1 MNPDYKEYHPKWYRR
16 RIPLV
21 WWKENPA
28 YIKFIVR
35 ELTSVCV
42 AYAAIVLLVQ
52 VGLLARGVEA
62 YNGFLSWLR
71 SPTVI
76 AIHVFVLLA
85 VLFHTVTWLN
95 LAPKALVVRLGGRRV
110 PDSAILAGH
119 YLAWLGA
126 SGLVLWILMGR

>member
-21 WWKENPA
+21 WWKGNPA

-42 AYAAIVLLVQ
+42 AYVAIVLLVQ

-71 SPTVI
+71 SPVVI
-76 AIHVFVLLA
+76 VIHIFVLLA

-95 LAPKALVVRLGGRRV
+95 LAPKALVVRLRGRRV
-110 PDSAILAGH
+110 PDSAILTGH

-126 SGLVLWILMGR
+126 SGLVVWIMLGR

>member
-1 MNPDYKEYHPKWYRR
+1 MNPDYKKYHPKWYCR
-16 RIPLV
+16 RIPIV
-21 WWKENPA
+21 WWKGNPA

-71 SPTVI
+71 SPIVI
-76 AIHVFVLLA
+76 VIHIFVLLA

-95 LAPKALVVRLGGRRV
+95 LAPKALVVRLRGRRV
-110 PDSAILAGH
+110 PDSAILTAH
-119 YLAWLGA
+119 YLGWLGA
-126 SGLVLWILMGR
+126 SGLVVWIMLGR

>member
-42 AYAAIVLLVQ
+42 AYVAIVLLVQ

-71 SPTVI
+71 SPIMIVI
-76 AIHVFVLLA
+76 HIFVLLA

-95 LAPKALVVRLGGRRV
+95 LAPKALVVRLRGRRV
-110 PDSAILAGH
+110 PDSAILTAH
-119 YLAWLGA
+119 YVGWLSA
-126 SGLVLWILMGR
+126 SGLVVWIMLGR

>member
-16 RIPLV
+16 RIPIL
-21 WWKENPA
+21 WWKGNPA

-42 AYAAIVLLVQ
+42 AYVAIVLLVQ

-71 SPTVI
+71 SPIVI
-76 AIHVFVLLA
+76 AIHIFVLLA

-95 LAPKALVVRLGGRRV
+95 LAPKALVVRLRGRRV
-110 PDSAILAGH
+110 PDSAILTAH
-119 YLAWLGA
+119 YVGWLSA
-126 SGLVLWILMGR
+126 SGLVVWIMLGR